1 MNRLEIEN
9 WLAGLPLSNQTKN
22 HIPYTFRIVLRD
34 AEMAGYIPFNVLEKI
49 ERFGDDAKK
58 RDVFTLEELKS
69 MFPDDY
75 QKLIEIW
82 GSLKHAVCYMILATT
97 GIRTGEVRALCWR
110 HNIAEGALLIEQAV
124 KADDTIAATKTGDMR
139 IVLLP
144 SKAQLFLDD
153 WRSSRENPLTEA
165 DDLTFFGADRNKP
178 WSRDYLGK
186 YLHSCMDRAGIKG
199 NRRNLVCHSFRHTFN
214 TIMRQ
219 VLPLEVLQ
227 ALTGHKSESMTNLYD
242 HPSIEDRL
250 KKLNTSKELI
260 ESVWGY

>member
-22 HIPYTFRIVLRD
+22 HILYTFRIVLRD
-34 AEMAGYIPFNVLEKI
+34 AEIAGYIPFNVLEKI

-97 GIRTGEVRALCWR
+97 GIRTGEVRALYWR

-124 KADDTIAATKTGDMR
+124 KADDTICYQDR
-139 IVLLP
+139 
-144 SKAQLFLDD
+144 
-153 WRSSRENPLTEA
+153 RY
-165 DDLTFFGADRNKP
+165 ADRSTALQGTAFLRRLALVKGESTHR
-178 WSRDYLGK
+178 SR
-186 YLHSCMDRAGIKG
+186 
-199 NRRNLVCHSFRHTFN
+199 
-214 TIMRQ
+214 
-219 VLPLEVLQ
+219 
-227 ALTGHKSESMTNLYD
+227 
-242 HPSIEDRL
+242 
-250 KKLNTSKELI
+250 
-260 ESVWGY
+260 